1 MIRLLSNRDPLLG
14 IIPGSLDQ
22 WWSGCSGE
30 ENFLLCCLMFKPG
43 ALSVK
48 LTGQINKRK
57 KQMVLFTC
65 TWESLRNV
73 MEGGRENWGLEVPI
87 VVQQ

>member
-1 MIRLLSNRDPLLG
+1 
-14 IIPGSLDQ
+14 
-22 WWSGCSGE
+22 
-30 ENFLLCCLMFKPG
+30 MFKPG